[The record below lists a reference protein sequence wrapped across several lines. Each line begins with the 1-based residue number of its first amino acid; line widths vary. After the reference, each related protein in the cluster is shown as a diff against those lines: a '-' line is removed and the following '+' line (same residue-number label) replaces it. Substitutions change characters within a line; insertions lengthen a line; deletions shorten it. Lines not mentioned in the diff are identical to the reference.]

1 MDDKKSNVSSGGRE
15 HPGDTMRERVPED
28 SRKLWVLLNAD
39 RFLVAAG
46 ILGLIFVP
54 LVGLGQVHPAG
65 MPALFADGDPL
76 ETLFQGLLT
85 AIITGV
91 TLVLTLSQLVLSQE
105 QGPVGDQRERMQGAM
120 DFRRDVEGLIEEPVS
135 PVQPSAFL
143 RSIVKLTERRAEAV
157 EAALRGADS
166 EGPNRQI
173 EKFLESV
180 KWNANAV
187 RSNLEGARFGEFDV
201 VFSAL
206 NYNYSWKIYAAR
218 RIRAENED
226 LLPDAAHDAMDDLID
241 ALELFG
247 PAREHFKT
255 LYFQWQLIDLSRLM
269 LYTSIPALLAS
280 ITGILY
286 LDPTLFSE
294 TVLGLRTF
302 VVLVSAAVAVSLL
315 PFALLLSYILRIA
328 TIAKRTLSIGPFIL
342 RETDRSQEL
351 NWGETEQ
358 KSGE

>member
-1 MDDKKSNVSSGGRE
+1 MGDKTSDVSSGEGER
-15 HPGDTMRERVPED
+15 PSDTMRERVSEN
-28 SRKLWVLLNAD
+28 SLKLWVLLNAD
-39 RFLVAAG
+39 RFLVAGG

-65 MPALFADGDPL
+65 VPALFADGDPL

-120 DFRRDVEGLIEEPVS
+120 DFRRDVEALIEEPVS
-135 PVQPSAFL
+135 PAQPSAFL
-143 RSIVKLTERRAEAV
+143 RSIVKLTKRQADAV
-157 EAALRGADS
+157 EEVLESADS
-166 EGPNRQI
+166 EGLNRQI
-173 EKFLESV
+173 ETFLEDV
-180 KWNANAV
+180 RRNANAV
-187 RSNLEGARFGEFDV
+187 RSNLEGSRFGEFDV

-206 NYNYSWKIYAAR
+206 NYNYSWKISAAR
-218 RIRAENED
+218 RLRVENGD
-226 LLPDAAHDAMDDLID
+226 AFPDAAQDALDELID

-255 LYFQWQLIDLSRLM
+255 LYFQWALIDLSRLM
-269 LYTSIPALLAS
+269 LYTSIPALLTS
-280 ITGILY
+280 IAGVLY
-286 LDPTLFSE
+286 LEPALFPD

-302 VVLVSAAVAVSLL
+302 GVLVSAAIAVSLL

-328 TIAKRTLSIGPFIL
+328 TVAKRTLSIGPFIL
-342 RETDRSQEL
+342 RETDRSREL
-351 NWGETEQ
+351 DWGETEP
-358 KSGE
+358 KSED

>member
-1 MDDKKSNVSSGGRE
+1 
-15 HPGDTMRERVPED
+15 
-28 SRKLWVLLNAD
+28 
-39 RFLVAAG
+39 
-46 ILGLIFVP
+46 
-54 LVGLGQVHPAG
+54 
-65 MPALFADGDPL
+65 
-76 ETLFQGLLT
+76 
-85 AIITGV
+85 
-91 TLVLTLSQLVLSQE
+91 
-105 QGPVGDQRERMQGAM
+105 M
-120 DFRRDVEGLIEEPVS
+120 DFRRDVETLIEEPVS

-187 RSNLEGARFGEFDV
+187 RSNREGARFGEFDI

-342 RETDRSQEL
+342 REPDRSQEL